1 MQWTH
6 FISNG
11 QKQFNKCVLL
21 QIERFSRH
29 KNYDFMSTPCAP
41 SVLYIPVDYM
51 QFTMSPKSFWNPILI
66 FISLQFLELFSEF
79 LQQSYVEVKVC
90 IIRLVHICFEK
101 SSSTFWQ
108 VCCAHRTWR
117 SCQKHDKDFFK
128 FCGLL
133 RKPTLYLVKW

>member
-51 QFTMSPKSFWNPILI
+51 QFTMRPKSFPSRILS
-66 FISLQFLELFSEF
+66 FVYLQFLELFSKNF
-79 LQQSYVEVKVC
+79 QQSYGLPKV
-90 IIRLVHICFEK
+90 ISWNDRINYILVFKCGVFEK
-101 SSSTFWQ
+101 DS
-108 VCCAHRTWR
+108 A
-117 SCQKHDKDFFK
+117 
-128 FCGLL
+128 LL
-133 RKPTLYLVKW
+133 CLRQQ